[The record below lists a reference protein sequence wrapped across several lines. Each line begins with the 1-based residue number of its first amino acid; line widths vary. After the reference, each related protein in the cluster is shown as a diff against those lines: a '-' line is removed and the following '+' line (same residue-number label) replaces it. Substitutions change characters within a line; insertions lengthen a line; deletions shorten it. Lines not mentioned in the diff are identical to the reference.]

1 MPESVHFSL
10 EKLRKVLEELQEI
23 KMTCDELEM
32 FTFTGVED
40 AFYILKP
47 KTLEIELEK
56 NGVVGKISSE
66 VLLKL
71 V

>member
-23 KMTCDELEM
+23 KMTCDELEV

-40 AFYILKP
+40 ALRTLKS
-47 KTLEIELEK
+47 KRLEISLGK
-56 NGVVGKISSE
+56 NNVVGRISPE